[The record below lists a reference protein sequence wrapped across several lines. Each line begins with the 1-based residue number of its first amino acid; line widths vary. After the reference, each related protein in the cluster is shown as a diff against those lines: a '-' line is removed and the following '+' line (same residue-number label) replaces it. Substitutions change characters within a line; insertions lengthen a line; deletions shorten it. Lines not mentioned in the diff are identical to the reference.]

1 MIDKKEVLKIMELSK
16 LKIEENKIDKFQN
29 DFSQILDYVSELQA
43 LDTKD
48 ALEMSSSVDV
58 SSVERKDEAFKYEG
72 SNLILNEKDGYLLV
86 KKVLKDE

>member
-1 MIDKKEVLKIMELSK
+1 MIDKKEVLKIMGLSK
-16 LKIEENKIDKFQN
+16 LKIEEDKIDKFQN

-48 ALEMSSSVDV
+48 AKEMSNSIDISN
-58 SSVERKDEAFKYEG
+58 VERKDESFKYEG
-72 SNLILNEKDGYLLV
+72 NNLILNEKDGYLLV

>member
-48 ALEMSSSVDV
+48 ALEMSSSVEI

>member
-58 SSVERKDEAFKYEG
+58 SSVERKDEVFKYEG

>member
-16 LKIEENKIDKFQN
+16 LKIEDRKIDKFQD

>member
-48 ALEMSSSVDV
+48 ALEMSSSVDI

>member
-1 MIDKKEVLKIMELSK
+1 MIEKKEVLKIMELSK
-16 LKIEENKIDKFQN
+16 LKIEESKIDKFQN

>member
-16 LKIEENKIDKFQN
+16 LKIEDQKIDKFQD